1 MTHHQRLVVHNLAL
15 TLVAI
20 KPRQMM
26 KTFVAITLA
35 FSTVAISANAGAG
48 EASSQSTTNQVDAAV
63 KTLADAQ
70 ARVLSKAVTFCV
82 ANHQPE
88 SRSLDGSV
96 KSYVEAF
103 STGTK
108 AGMIEIAKT
117 DKDILRS
124 APAYQ
129 GKDFEM
135 MDRQGESLLKKV
147 QASPATE
154 CMKLGAFLASG
165 TTATFKE
172 STLQGHREYKAKRAE
187 YCARLPKPNN
197 CD

>member
-1 MTHHQRLVVHNLAL
+1 MIK

-20 KPRQMM
+20 ALVLSG
-26 KTFVAITLA
+26 VAN
-35 FSTVAISANAGAG
+35 SANAGAG
-48 EASSQSTTNQVDAAV
+48 EVPPQPTTNQIDANVNALV
-63 KTLADAQ
+63 NAQ
-70 ARVLSKAVTFCV
+70 VRVLSKAASFC
-82 ANHQPE
+82 AADHQPQGH
-88 SRSLDGSV
+88 SLDSSL

-117 DKDILRS
+117 DKDILRPT
-124 APAYQ
+124 PAYK
-129 GKDFEM
+129 GKEFEM
-135 MDRQGESLLKKV
+135 MDRQGDLLLKRV

-154 CMKLGAFLASG
+154 CMKLGSFLDSG

-172 STLQGHREYKAKRAE
+172 STVQGHREYKAKRAE
-187 YCARLPKPNN
+187 YCARLPKPTN

>member
-1 MTHHQRLVVHNLAL
+1 
-15 TLVAI
+15 
-20 KPRQMM
+20 MM
-26 KTFVAITLA
+26 KTLVAITLA
-35 FSTVAISANAGAG
+35 FSIVAISANAGAG
-48 EASSQSTTNQVDAAV
+48 EASSQSTTNQVDTAV

-70 ARVLSKAVTFCV
+70 VRVLSKAVTFCV

-88 SRSLDGSV
+88 SRSLDGSF

-108 AGMIEIAKT
+108 AGMIEIGKT

-124 APAYQ
+124 GPAYQ

-135 MDRQGESLLKKV
+135 MDRQGESLLKKL

-154 CMKLGAFLASG
+154 CIILGAFLDSG

>member
-1 MTHHQRLVVHNLAL
+1 MK

-20 KPRQMM
+20 
-26 KTFVAITLA
+26 TL
-35 FSTVAISANAGAG
+35 SLSIVAISANADTG
-48 EASSQSTTNQVDAAV
+48 EASSQSTSTQIDTAV
-63 KTLADAQ
+63 NALADAQ
-70 ARVLSKAVTFCV
+70 VRVLSKAVQFC
-82 ANHQPE
+82 ATNHQPP
-88 SRSLDGSV
+88 SRSLDGNF

-103 STGTK
+103 FTGTK

-124 APAYQ
+124 TPAYQ

-135 MDRQGESLLKKV
+135 MDRQGELLLKKV

-154 CMKLGAFLASG
+154 CTNLGVFLESG
-165 TTATFKE
+165 TVATFKE
-172 STLQGHREYKAKRAE
+172 STLQSHREYRAKRAE
-187 YCARLPKPNN
+187 YCARLPKPKN